1 MCCFGHGFRSSL
13 LGMIRRPNS
22 LNSPQSL
29 WYQGT
34 TVLRAKKHLYTCAS
48 VQTHVHTRRT
58 CTHRQEQELL
68 PGVSLAPTEV
78 FKHI

>member
-13 LGMIRRPNS
+13 LGMIRRSNG

-48 VQTHVHTRRT
+48 VQTRAHMPHMYTQIRT
-58 CTHRQEQELL
+58 GAAAWCESGSH
-68 PGVSLAPTEV
+68 
-78 FKHI
+78 